1 MKTVKQGA
9 GETLEVRRVSDE
21 VANTM
26 VKGGEWKY
34 CPKQEWKKTHAPKPQ
49 PKPDKKESKEQGK
62 VTKGEGISKKGKGEG
77 KRAYMEAKADK
88 QGK

>member
-1 MKTVKQGA
+1 MKTVKKGA
-9 GETLEVRRVSDE
+9 GETQEIRRVKDN

-34 CPKQEWKKTHAPKPQ
+34 CPKSEWKKTQAPKPQ
-49 PKPDKKESKEQGK
+49 PKPVKEDKAQVVELKRKAEK
-62 VTKGEGISKKGKGEG
+62 G

>member
-1 MKTVKQGA
+1 MKTVKKIEGA
-9 GETLEVRRVSDE
+9 TVEVRRVSDE

-26 VKGGEWKY
+26 TKNGWSY
-34 CPKQEWKKTHAPKPQ
+34 CPKSEFKKTQAPKPQ
-49 PKPDKKESKEQGK
+49 PKPVKKEDKEQGK
-62 VTKGEGISKKGKGEG
+62 EFKRKAEKG

>member
-1 MKTVKQGA
+1 MKTVKKIEGA
-9 GETLEVRRVSDE
+9 TVEVRRVSDE

-26 VKGGEWKY
+26 TKNGWSY
-34 CPKQEWKKTHAPKPQ
+34 CPKSEFKKTQAPKPQ
-49 PKPDKKESKEQGK
+49 PKPAKKEDKEQGK
-62 VTKGEGISKKGKGEG
+62 VTKWEGISKKGKGEG